1 MNSKFIHA
9 KYLAVFLLGVV
20 FLVLASVDA
29 FSQSEISISGADTYV
44 MNTSAVIDGVNVIA
58 HINVVKTLRSK
69 NYNLTNCTFKVEL
82 TATNENYSA
91 RCMEAV
97 VKLFV
102 VDRREIVSADTKERF
117 INLDLDF
124 GAISDLSALKHGLT
138 ELKATHGVVS
148 FLAAD
153 LSQIQ
158 NFSLKVQVSVDR
170 LLLKDK
176 VIIGRDLDEGDYIV
190 EKLANGKARISID
203 LNRLSDDVP
212 YSKDPTLK
220 VELRA
225 LRPVNLKDAI
235 NTPTLSNALSASL
248 IINE

>member
-9 KYLAVFLLGVV
+9 KYLAVVLLGIV

-29 FSQSEISISGADTYV
+29 FSQSEINISGPDTFV
-44 MNTSAVIDGVNVIA
+44 MNTSALVEGKTIKA

-69 NYNLTNCTFKVEL
+69 NYNLNNCTFKVDL
-82 TATNENYSA
+82 NATSENYSA

-102 VDRREIVSADTKERF
+102 VDRREVVNGDTQERF

-124 GAISDLSALKHGLT
+124 AAISDLAALKHGLAGL
-138 ELKATHGVVS
+138 EFSDGLAT
-148 FLAAD
+148 FETAD
-153 LSQIQ
+153 LSQAQ
-158 NFSLKVQVSVDR
+158 NFSLRVKVSADR

-176 VIIGRDLDEGDYIV
+176 VIINRDLAEGDYTI
-190 EKLANGKARISID
+190 EKLPSGKARISID

-220 VELRA
+220 VELKA
-225 LRPVNLKDAI
+225 LKPVNLKDAI
-235 NTPTLSNALSASL
+235 NTPVLANALSASL
-248 IINE
+248 IIND